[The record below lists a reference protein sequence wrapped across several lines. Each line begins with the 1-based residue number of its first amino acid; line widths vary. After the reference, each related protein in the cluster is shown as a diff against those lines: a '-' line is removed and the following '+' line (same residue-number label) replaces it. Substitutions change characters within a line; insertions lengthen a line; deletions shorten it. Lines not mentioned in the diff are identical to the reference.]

1 LKGLIRSA
9 KNAVVGKHNFAE
21 FISTDAKQL
30 QFVDIETEMLGQVK
44 KEEKAAPPPK
54 KTPMPGSEVAKAGK
68 AIGLDPKDN
77 PKLAKIL
84 NDEPRHKWA
93 AALGK
98 LATTLKLKETDGK
111 KLVLLLNKV
120 DSIRKAQLIDL

>member
-1 LKGLIRSA
+1 MK
-9 KNAVVGKHNFAE
+9 
-21 FISTDAKQL
+21 
-30 QFVDIETEMLGQVK
+30 LGQVK
-44 KEEKAAPPPK
+44 KEEKPEAPAK

-84 NDEPRHKWA
+84 NDEPRYKWA
-93 AALGK
+93 EALGK

-120 DSIRKAQLIDL
+120 DSISKAQLIDI

>member
-1 LKGLIRSA
+1 MK
-9 KNAVVGKHNFAE
+9 
-21 FISTDAKQL
+21 
-30 QFVDIETEMLGQVK
+30 LGQVK
-44 KEEKAAPPPK
+44 MEKKAARPPK
-54 KTPMPGSEVAKAGK
+54 KTPMPGSEVAEAGK

-93 AALGK
+93 DALGK
-98 LATTLKLKETDGK
+98 LATNLEPRETDGK

-120 DSIRKAQLIDL
+120 DSIRKAHLIDL